1 MTRILAYRFSA
12 LGDVA
17 MTAPVFREILEQNPD
32 IEIIII
38 SRSGFK
44 DIFNNIP
51 RLHFHGVNLDDYT
64 GLLGMKKLANELI
77 KLYQPDIIA
86 DLHDVIRSKML
97 NFIFKLKGY
106 SIFKIDKGKQEK
118 KILTDIWNIDKKPLK
133 KTTERYAE
141 VFRKMGLH
149 IELSDKLRPINEA
162 KNGIGVA
169 PFAQHKGKM
178 LPLERTFEIVK
189 TIAQKEKVYLF
200 GGGKQEKKILTDWEQ
215 QIPNT
220 ENLSG
225 KFTLAQELEKIS
237 SLRLMISMDSANM
250 HFASLMGTRCISI
263 WGQTHP
269 FAGFLGFGQS
279 LDDAIHIQ
287 DLTCRPCSVFG
298 NKDCYRGDWACLNEI
313 QIDKIIDR
321 VFS

>member
-44 DIFNNIP
+44 DIFNDIP
-51 RLHFHGVNLDDYT
+51 RLHFHGVNLDEYT

-200 GGGKQEKKILTDWEQ
+200 GGGKQEKEILTDWEQ